1 MENRSYVM
9 GSVSYAGIT
18 YNGETRMEEL
28 IQEQVTGLI
37 GKYGW
42 MFGAGAAILLFRQ
55 TIESF
60 VAGVMIFM
68 GGDYNEDDVVEVDGK
83 PSRIVRVGMWSTTFF
98 TYDVRNGIIVGGSK
112 LVIQN
117 VKLKDLKIEKPLPL
131 LDLSKYKVDTSCQ
144 DLLTEIVELNKKK

>member
-1 MENRSYVM
+1 MVAVTN
-9 GSVSYAGIT
+9 AGII
-18 YNGETRMEEL
+18 YNRRNGVEDL

-42 MFGAGAAILLFRQ
+42 MFGAGAAMLLFRQ

-60 VAGVMIFM
+60 VAGLMIFM
-68 GGDYNEDDVVEVDGK
+68 GNDYNEDDVVEVDRK

-98 TYDVRNGIIVGGSK
+98 TYDVRDGIIVGGSK
-112 LVIQN
+112 LVVQN

-131 LDLSKYKVDTSCQ
+131 LDLSKYKVDTSCS
-144 DLLTEIVELNKKK
+144 DLLAELTNLQKKKK

>member
-1 MENRSYVM
+1 M
-9 GSVSYAGIT
+9 
-18 YNGETRMEEL
+18 
-28 IQEQVTGLI
+28 
-37 GKYGW
+37 
-42 MFGAGAAILLFRQ
+42 LLFRQ

-68 GGDYNEDDVVEVDGK
+68 GNDYNEDDVVEVDGK

-131 LDLSKYKVDTSCQ
+131 LDLSKYKVDTSCS
-144 DLLTEIVELNKKK
+144 DLLAEIVELNKKK

>member
-1 MENRSYVM
+1 M
-9 GSVSYAGIT
+9 GSVTYAGIT
-18 YNGETRMEEL
+18 HNGEIQMEDL

-42 MFGAGAAILLFRQ
+42 MFGAGVAVLLFRQ
-55 TIESF
+55 TIESL
-60 VAGVMIFM
+60 VAGIMIFM
-68 GGDYNEDDVVEVDGK
+68 GNDYNEDDVVEVDGK

-131 LDLSKYKVDTSCQ
+131 LDLSKYKVDTSCS
-144 DLLTEIVELNKKK
+144 DLLAEMVDFNKNKQEK

>member
-1 MENRSYVM
+1 M
-9 GSVSYAGIT
+9 GSVTYAGIT
-18 YNGETRMEEL
+18 HNGEIQMEDL

-42 MFGAGAAILLFRQ
+42 MFGAGVVVLLFRQ

-60 VAGVMIFM
+60 VAGIMIFM
-68 GGDYNEDDVVEVDGK
+68 GNDYNEDDVVEVDGK

-144 DLLTEIVELNKKK
+144 DLLAEIVELNKNK